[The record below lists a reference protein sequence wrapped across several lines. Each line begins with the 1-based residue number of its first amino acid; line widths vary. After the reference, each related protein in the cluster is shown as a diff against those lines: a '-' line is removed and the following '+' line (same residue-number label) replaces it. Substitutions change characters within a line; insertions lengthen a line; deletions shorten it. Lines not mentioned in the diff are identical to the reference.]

1 MGKNRPDNRSG
12 EKLKKALRQWHL
24 PFLNAVQVSL
34 EEDEGYYE
42 LESELELTRKPLRID
57 AFVLK
62 SEDAYEMKSS
72 LGRLLRKYN
81 IFEYKGYGDYL
92 SIGDYYKGLACA
104 FLYKSEGSLGKKH
117 GQIFIKEMSLI
128 FVCFSYPKKLMNH
141 LHKIFFVEEREPG
154 IYEVHGERIAI
165 CILIQSQLASDKFL
179 WLKNLSDCV
188 RAEDF
193 ALMAEQ
199 AHREP
204 MNHRKDEL
212 FQFIGENNEQ
222 LWKGDLAMCKIFEEI
237 EQRGEERLA
246 NLIQFLLKEHRYE
259 EIALVSRDSGKRRE
273 FYQRYGI

>member
-34 EEDEGYYE
+34 EEDEDHYE
-42 LESELELTRKPLRID
+42 LESELKLTRKPLRID

-62 SEDAYEMKSS
+62 LEDA
-72 LGRLLRKYN
+72 
-81 IFEYKGYGDYL
+81 
-92 SIGDYYKGLACA
+92 
-104 FLYKSEGSLGKKH
+104 
-117 GQIFIKEMSLI
+117 
-128 FVCFSYPKKLMNH
+128 
-141 LHKIFFVEEREPG
+141 
-154 IYEVHGERIAI
+154 HGEGIAV
-165 CILIQSQLASDKFL
+165 CILIQSRLASDKFL

-188 RAEDF
+188 KAEDF

-204 MNHRKDEL
+204 MNRRKDEL

-246 NLIQFLLKEHRYE
+246 NLIQFLLREHRYE
-259 EIALVSRDSGKRRE
+259 EIALVSRDSGKRQE